1 MKWFCAFDV
10 AGQPRGLENVLCPD
24 FEYLIGLS
32 VIALLAGALFE
43 GTHIGLAMQRSMDR
57 VTAPILD
64 RTELMFRA
72 GTAFFFIAVWGFG
85 GVLLTPELK
94 TDSTLIGA
102 IQLGIA
108 AGMLSRRTM
117 PLSALGIVV
126 LYAVA
131 LYNYGLFHLLDY
143 PVFLGVAAYLALT
156 GLQRDF
162 FGIKAIDIVR
172 WTAGITLMWASIEKW
187 AYPEWTYPLLTQHP
201 GMTLGFDTDF
211 YMRSAGAVEFA
222 LAFALVTPALRD
234 LPGIGLA
241 LILWSF
247 AVVWLTDIA
256 AYFTVRR
263 LGGPKLMPAV
273 SPKKTWSGAIGGALA
288 GMIGGYL
295 VWRSV
300 PALAGLTAAGPVI
313 AASFAGSVVSQAGGA
328 PPVKGMDG
336 EVLPPRRGR
345 LRRVLPWVVLIGIA
359 GGIGPER
366 F

>member
-1 MKWFCAFDV
+1 MRKLTVFLQSLGVFGAALPIYGLLVGSAEAHVKWFCAFDV

-222 LAFALVTPALRD
+222 LAFALVWTPLVRRVAAIMLT
-234 LPGIGLA
+234 PMFIGAVVTFGKVDMIGHTLIVVVLFAIAADNRGSRELVRYPYLMPVGYAAALA
-241 LILWSF
+241 LF
-247 AVVWLTDIA
+247 MA
-256 AYFTVRR
+256 AYYGGHSALFGTTV
-263 LGGPKLMPAV
+263 L
-273 SPKKTWSGAIGGALA
+273 
-288 GMIGGYL
+288 
-295 VWRSV
+295 
-300 PALAGLTAAGPVI
+300 
-313 AASFAGSVVSQAGGA
+313 
-328 PPVKGMDG
+328 
-336 EVLPPRRGR
+336 
-345 LRRVLPWVVLIGIA
+345 
-359 GGIGPER
+359 
-366 F
+366 

>member
-1 MKWFCAFDV
+1 MRNVSRSLQPLAVLATALPIYGLLAGSAEAHVKWFCAFDV

-222 LAFALVTPALRD
+222 LAFALVWTPLVRRVAAIMLT
-234 LPGIGLA
+234 PMFIGAVVTFGKVDMIGHTLIVVVLFAIAADNRGSRELVRYPYLMPVGYAAALA
-241 LILWSF
+241 LF
-247 AVVWLTDIA
+247 MA
-256 AYFTVRR
+256 AYYGGHSALFGTTV
-263 LGGPKLMPAV
+263 L
-273 SPKKTWSGAIGGALA
+273 
-288 GMIGGYL
+288 
-295 VWRSV
+295 
-300 PALAGLTAAGPVI
+300 
-313 AASFAGSVVSQAGGA
+313 
-328 PPVKGMDG
+328 
-336 EVLPPRRGR
+336 
-345 LRRVLPWVVLIGIA
+345 
-359 GGIGPER
+359 
-366 F
+366 